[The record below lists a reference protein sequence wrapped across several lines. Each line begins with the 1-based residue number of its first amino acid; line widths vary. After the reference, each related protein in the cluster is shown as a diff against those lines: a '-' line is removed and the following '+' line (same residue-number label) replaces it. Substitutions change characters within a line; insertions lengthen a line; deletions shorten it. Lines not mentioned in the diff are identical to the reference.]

1 MSMSKDDT
9 GTAPDIPSATSMAE
23 TPAAPG
29 AEACVAAP
37 ASAPLSEA
45 EKVRIWQQ
53 RFFEAQASF
62 EEYLMERG
70 GMPVIHE
77 WIEANSAI
85 TARRFALL
93 EPDERR
99 RAAYAVTRFF
109 DQLRCYDSDIR
120 REFDADAN
128 RHTVENRDCGIL
140 RYRRE
145 AARARVRLTFESPCE
160 YCTRLNSRIMQK
172 CADGASIEVDYR
184 QGGCRWRIAFPHRDA
199 TERDP

>member
-1 MSMSKDDT
+1 MSTSKDDAERT
-9 GTAPDIPSATSMAE
+9 PE
-23 TPAAPG
+23 TPMPETPTVAG
-29 AEACVAAP
+29 AEAFPPAAGCG
-37 ASAPLSEA
+37 PLSDA

-70 GMPVIHE
+70 GMPVIQE

-93 EPDERR
+93 EPDEQR
-99 RAAYAVTRFF
+99 RAVYAVTRFF
-109 DQLRCYDSDIR
+109 NQLRCYDSDIS
-120 REFDADAN
+120 REYDADAN
-128 RHTVENRDCGIL
+128 HHTVDNRDCGIL

-172 CADGASIEVDYR
+172 CADGASIDVEYR
-184 QGGCRWRIAFPHRDA
+184 QGGCRWLIAFPRRDMM
-199 TERDP
+199 EQDS

>member
-1 MSMSKDDT
+1 M
-9 GTAPDIPSATSMAE
+9 PH
-23 TPAAPG
+23 
-29 AEACVAAP
+29 
-37 ASAPLSEA
+37 SAPLSEV

-120 REFDADAN
+120 REYDADAN

-145 AARARVRLTFESPCE
+145 AARARVRLTFESPCD

-184 QGGCRWRIAFPHRDA
+184 QGGCRWRIAFQHRDA